1 MMLMIIK
8 MYGIKEKKNTAD
20 HRHTTSSK
28 NIHSSM
34 RAVLNTLQKK
44 ERNKFV

>member
-1 MMLMIIK
+1 MC
-8 MYGIKEKKNTAD
+8 GIKEKKSTSIHNKHTAD

-44 ERNKFV
+44 EQ